1 MSGNGNHLLNKKVE
15 LGKKW
20 NKKSK
25 ERYLPYRREGYYG
38 YIGDVDELTQIREP
52 LESQHPAVITNKNI
66 FNKKVINFEKN
77 MDKDGLNN
85 TRFRIV
91 NRENYKDKHE
101 IIEVVI

>member
-52 LESQHPAVITNKNI
+52 LKVNI
-66 FNKKVINFEKN
+66 LTSSLIKIFLIK
-77 MDKDGLNN
+77 
-85 TRFRIV
+85 R
-91 NRENYKDKHE
+91 
-101 IIEVVI
+101 